1 MSLLDYTTYADVR
14 AILGVSSTE
23 LPDRTLELNTYSFQA
38 DLALT
43 DIYASL
49 PTLFATIKANTAP
62 TDTEKTLE
70 NVVILYYGYVVAKV
84 LLSALPMFSVKTL
97 DDGRAS
103 YSRQNDVFSD
113 VRDGVD
119 AALSALKT
127 RLVALINTLVPG
139 AIAGAASAVRTHV
152 LSVPLAID
160 PVTGV

>member
-23 LPDRTLELNTYSFQA
+23 LTDSTLSLNTYSFQA
-38 DLALT
+38 ELALT

-49 PTLFATIKANTAP
+49 PALFSSIKANPAP
-62 TDTEKTLE
+62 TSAESTLE
-70 NVVILYYGYVVAKV
+70 NVVTLYYGYTVAKL

-103 YSRQNDVFSD
+103 FSRQNDVFSD

-119 AALSALKT
+119 SALSSLKA
-127 RLVALINTLVPG
+127 RLVNLINTLVPG
-139 AIAGAASAVRTHV
+139 AISTAAVVRTHV
-152 LSVPLAID
+152 VAVPLAVD